1 MVFSTTEMEIN
12 MGPQHPSTHGVLRL
26 KLKLDGE
33 RVVDT
38 WPVIGYLHRG
48 IEKLAE
54 SKEFIKITPYTD
66 RMDYVCGMSANLAYL
81 GAVEKLC
88 GAKVPEKAEYIR
100 VIMVELNRIA
110 SHLLWLGTHALDL
123 GAMSIFLYC
132 FREREMILDLFE
144 AYCGARLTY
153 NAFRISGVPADLP
166 PGWTDEC
173 QAFLELFRQRHVE
186 YQQILTANRIWLKRT
201 KDVGILNA
209 KQCLALSVTGPVLR
223 AAGVARDL
231 RKDEPYSIYDQVDFD
246 VPVNDGCDTYARY
259 VVRMEEMLQS
269 ARIVEQ
275 CLVKMPAEGPLMGM
289 KGRKMRPR
297 KGEEIYFAIE
307 GPRGEQGVYLISDGT
322 DRPYR
327 CKFRNSTFANMQ
339 ALAPMCKGVLVA
351 DVVAVIGTLD
361 VVLGDSDR

>member
-1 MVFSTTEMEIN
+1 MFRTEQMEIN
-12 MGPQHPSTHGVLRL
+12 MGPQHPSTHGVLRI
-26 KLKLDGE
+26 KLRLDGE
-33 RVVDT
+33 RVVDS

-54 SKEFIKITPYTD
+54 SREYIKITPYTD
-66 RMDYVCGMSANLAYL
+66 RTDYVNAMSGNLAYL

-88 GAKVPEKAEYIR
+88 GIQVPEKAHYIR

-123 GAMSIFLYC
+123 GAMSIFLYG

-166 PGWTDEC
+166 PGGAEEC
-173 QAFLELFRQRHVE
+173 RGFLRLFRERHRE
-186 YQQILTANRIWLKRT
+186 YEQILTKNRIWLRRT
-201 KDVGILNA
+201 KGVGVMDA
-209 KQCLALSVTGPVLR
+209 EQCLALSVTGPVLR

-231 RKDEPYSIYDQVDFD
+231 RKDESYAIYDRLDFE
-246 VPVNDGCDTYARY
+246 VPLAQAGDTYARY
-259 VVRMEEMLQS
+259 EVRMAEMLQS
-269 ARIVEQ
+269 ARMVEQ
-275 CLVKMPAEGPLMGM
+275 CLDQMPAEGDLMSM
-289 KGRKMRPR
+289 KGRKMRP
-297 KGEEIYFAIE
+297 KKDEEVYFAIE

-327 CKFRNSTFANMQ
+327 CKLRNSSFANLQ
-339 ALAPMCKGVLVA
+339 ALAPMIQGELVA

-361 VVLGDSDR
+361 IVLGDSDR